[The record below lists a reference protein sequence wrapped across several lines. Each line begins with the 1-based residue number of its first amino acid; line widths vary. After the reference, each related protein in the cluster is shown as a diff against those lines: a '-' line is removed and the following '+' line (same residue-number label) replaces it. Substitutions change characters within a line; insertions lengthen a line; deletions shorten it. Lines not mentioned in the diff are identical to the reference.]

1 MNPFI
6 NVGINQAIWFLCV
19 LGGNGGALFALP
31 LLVLNIFLS
40 RHKRADLQLIGLL
53 LFIGALIDGTL
64 QAIGFF
70 SFISAGF
77 PIPLWLA
84 VIWVALAALPHHSL
98 AWMKNRILLSALFGA
113 LGGPLA
119 YWAGVRLGA
128 AAFHWPLL
136 SSLSLFAVVWA
147 ILWSGVMAIAARQT
161 LHDPDKN

>member
-19 LGGNGGALFALP
+19 LWGNTGALFAI
-31 LLVLNIFLS
+31 LLLGLNIFLS
-40 RHKRADLQLIGLL
+40 QHKRADLQMSGIL
-53 LFIGALIDGTL
+53 LFAGISNDGIL
-64 QAIGFF
+64 QHIGFF
-70 SFISAGF
+70 SFSSPGE

-84 VIWVALAALPHHSL
+84 VIWIALAALPHHSL
-98 AWMKNRILLSALFGA
+98 VWMKKRMLISALFGA
-113 LGGPLA
+113 VGGPLA

-128 AAFHWPLL
+128 ATFHWPLL
-136 SSLSLFAVVWA
+136 SSLSLLAVVWA